1 MHFRDGALGYSFS
14 DEIPKGGVMPDEL
27 RVNPADLRSQ
37 SEQALAA
44 VRHAAGEF
52 AAHEA
57 GLGEAATGW
66 LGASRS
72 ALAEAA
78 TRWEESHDRHQARLT
93 ELGHRM
99 AEAAQR
105 YDTTDSDSAEAVE
118 AIKRL
123 SRDMD
128 I

>member
-1 MHFRDGALGYSFS
+1 
-14 DEIPKGGVMPDEL
+14 MPDEL
-27 RVNPADLRSQ
+27 RVDAAELRSQ

-78 TRWEESHDRHQARLT
+78 TRWEESHARHQARLT

-105 YDTTDSDSAEAVE
+105 YDTTDSDSAEALN
-118 AIKRL
+118 AIKTL